1 VNRRASQEANA
12 AAAPSDGPAIVN
24 HFVEG
29 LLHMDLREISPE
41 LVLVDP
47 ELGSLAR
54 LNLPE
59 PGSFWAS
66 RPPSPEP
73 APLIE
78 GCASGRR
85 KLSSGRTRAV
95 AVVCLTLV
103 AVLMGHV
110 DSSAQRPS
118 LSVDSRLS
126 SAGSQAMHAAAP
138 AEASQLPIRFRWPTS
153 TQGALRSRDGA
164 ASALRLGTR
173 RTTPGTRGASASKSP
188 AGQRARKGQRRP
200 SGRAAADEQKH
211 QGQVHTSANH
221 PRRQR
226 TAAPQQHEAG
236 HVRAGRQVLA
246 RRAVQSITWKPVA
259 GATYYNVVLWRDG
272 KRVLDLWP
280 SSPKALLTPKG
291 SDRSANNRL
300 RPGRYLW
307 FVYPGFGPK
316 TKRQYGTLVGS
327 GLVSVAKR

>member
-1 VNRRASQEANA
+1 
-12 AAAPSDGPAIVN
+12 
-24 HFVEG
+24 
-29 LLHMDLREISPE
+29 MDLREISPE

-54 LNLPE
+54 LHLPE

-66 RPPSPEP
+66 RPPSPEQ

-85 KLSSGRTRAV
+85 KLSSRRTRGV

-103 AVLMGHV
+103 AVLMGRV
-110 DSSAQRPS
+110 NSSAQRPS
-118 LSVDSRLS
+118 LSVASRLS
-126 SAGSQAMHAAAP
+126 SAGSQTTHAATP

-153 TQGALRSRDGA
+153 TQGAQRSRDGA
-164 ASALRLGTR
+164 ASALRSGTR
-173 RTTPGTRGASASKSP
+173 RTTPGTRRASASKSP
-188 AGQRARKGQRRP
+188 AGHRARKGPRRP
-200 SGRAAADEQKH
+200 SRRAAADEQKH
-211 QGQVHTSANH
+211 QGPVHTSANH
-221 PRRQR
+221 RRRQR

-236 HVRAGRQVLA
+236 HVRAGRQVLT
-246 RRAVQSITWKPVA
+246 RRAVQSITWKAVA

-280 SSPKALLTPKG
+280 SSPRALLTPKG
-291 SDRSANNRL
+291 SGQRSHNRL
-300 RPGRYLW
+300 GPGRYLW

-316 TKRQYGTLVGS
+316 STRQYGTLVRS
-327 GLVSVAKR
+327 GLVIVAKSEGEHDK